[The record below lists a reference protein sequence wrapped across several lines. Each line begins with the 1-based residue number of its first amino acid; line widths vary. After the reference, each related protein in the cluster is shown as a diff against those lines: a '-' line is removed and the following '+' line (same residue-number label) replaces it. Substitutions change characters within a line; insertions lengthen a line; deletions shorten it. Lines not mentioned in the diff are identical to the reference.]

1 MDIGNTMQCV
11 QFDSAGAV
19 VSDPS
24 CSAGFVIQTS
34 AEVSGVQVDPGRISD
49 MTALFYAFLAVFVV
63 VWGVKQ
69 LLNLFSG
76 DTSRD

>member
-1 MDIGNTMQCV
+1 MGSNTIMQCV
-11 QFDSAGAV
+11 QIDSTGAV

-24 CSAGFVIQTS
+24 CSSGFVIQTS
-34 AEVSGVQVDPGRISD
+34 AEVSGVEVDPGRIGD
-49 MTALFYAFLAVFVV
+49 MTALFYAFLVVFVA